1 MIKIDE
7 PLFCDMV
14 KFYGMT
20 FQLPPLAA
28 RIYAYLIFDFDRVG
42 VSFDEL
48 VTVLAASKSSVSS
61 NLNLL
66 LGLNIIVDLN
76 KIDERKR
83 YFAMNEKYMNIRFS
97 EIVSRL
103 ETELSILNRLKE
115 VSLLHDEKSTKQ
127 FEVCSNL
134 LESMSI
140 VLKKLSINYK

>member
-7 PLFCDMV
+7 ALFCDMV

-28 RIYAYLIFDFDRVG
+28 RIYAYLIFDFERIG

-48 VTVLAASKSSVSS
+48 VTVLSASKSSVSS

-66 LGLNIIVDLN
+66 LGMNIIVDLN

-83 YFAMNEKYMNIRFS
+83 FFAMNEKYMNIRFS

-103 ETELSILNRLKE
+103 ETELSIINRLKE
-115 VSLLHDEKSTKQ
+115 VSSVDDEKSAKQ

-134 LESMSI
+134 LENNISSI
-140 VLKKLSINYK
+140 KKNIDQL